1 MQMIIYWP
9 RMDGARL
16 VFIVLGEVQVS
27 EKADGE

>member
-16 VFIVLGEVQVS
+16 VAIVLGEVQVS
-27 EKADGE
+27 ETADGE

>member
-16 VFIVLGEVQVS
+16 VVIVLGEVQVS
-27 EKADGE
+27 ETADGE